1 MMREM
6 KTYGVYGLMDWQ
18 PIIRVG
24 RAKFCPLFTGGG
36 ETAYGQ
42 TPAKYATSNEVCQRI
57 IENSDYFK
65 SGHIKLLYSNE
76 IEEAKDLEV
85 CAESHDDG
93 AEYVEKV
100 FPSMGD
106 AASYVADS
114 FGTPKSK
121 LRTRDAIVSAGKA
134 HNVNI
139 KIAD

>member
-6 KTYGVYGLMDWQ
+6 KTYGVYGLMDWL

-36 ETAYGQ
+36 ATAYGQ

>member
-36 ETAYGQ
+36 ATAYGQ

-65 SGHIKLLYSNE
+65 SGHIKLLYSND

>member
-1 MMREM
+1 MREM

-36 ETAYGQ
+36 ATAYGQ

-65 SGHIKLLYSNE
+65 SGHIKFLYSNE